1 MLEPIPFHVTLES
14 SAYSL
19 AAFMP
24 YGPTPSL
31 LSPTKQHT
39 RIQLL
44 RQSVVDVRY
53 ALRARRWCVRALSHL
68 THDCRNTVVFGTK
81 TDIWRVRCIGTGSFR
96 RAVRDL

>member
-1 MLEPIPFHVTLES
+1 MSERIPFHLTLTS

-31 LSPTKQHT
+31 LSPSKQHT

-44 RQSVVDVRY
+44 RQSVVDVR
-53 ALRARRWCVRALSHL
+53 CVVLWSLSQL
-68 THDCRNTVVFGTK
+68 NDMFMR
-81 TDIWRVRCIGTGSFR
+81 
-96 RAVRDL
+96 L